1 MYMGLKV
8 LNVNKTYGNKK
19 VVNNISFEINKPGV
33 FGLLGRNGAGKT
45 TTIRMILGILSKDS
59 GTIEWNG
66 KKVTREHVNFGYLPE
81 ERGIYPKAK
90 VIDQLVYF
98 AELKGMKPSDAKEAI
113 YYWAEKLEVT
123 NYLNQPA
130 EKLSKGNQQKI
141 QFMTVLIHDPELIIL
156 DEPFS
161 GLDPINAEIIRNV
174 IIDLVKKGKY
184 IILSS
189 HQMNII
195 EEFCTEILILNEGIT
210 ILDGNLKAIKKSYG
224 KNKLSISVEEDITS
238 YFDNK
243 HFQLLSSKDG
253 DYEIKFDDLDKVQ
266 DLLKK
271 LVSDKILIEKFEV
284 KEPSLQEIFID
295 KVGNN

>member
-1 MYMGLKV
+1 MGLKV